1 MTTIQRSKAHI
12 ILLAC
17 SLVGAGIAIY
27 LTAVHYENVPLVC
40 SDQGLVNC
48 SYVLSSAYSVVPG
61 TSVPISVPGL
71 AWCLVSGAL
80 AIAGLYSARL
90 GRQRRLVAFLTAGA
104 GLLVGL
110 QSIGQ
115 LTLRDVIVV
124 LLLAVILYAYLTY
137 AKKRP
142 VR

>member
-1 MTTIQRSKAHI
+1 MKQLLKHPKVGLLIGLFAIDTIFFSLTNPSTVPSI
-12 ILLAC
+12 FLIVGYCLILLT
-17 SLVGAGIAIY
+17 LY
-27 LTAVHYENVPLVC
+27 WLLR
-40 SDQGLVNC
+40 
-48 SYVLSSAYSVVPG
+48 
-61 TSVPISVPGL
+61 
-71 AWCLVSGAL
+71 GAL
-80 AIAGLYSARL
+80 AVAGLYSARV